1 MNILILNYEYPP
13 LGGGAGIVTRHLAN
27 EFMAKEHKVTIVTT
41 WFSGEPEYYTEN
53 NLTLIRLKAKRK
65 HTHQSNPLEMYDWMI
80 KAKKYCAKQFKA
92 GDFDICLS
100 NFTLPGGYVA
110 LHLKNTIGLPFFIL
124 SHGHDIPWFSPAQMF
139 FWHLLCYPFIKKI
152 LQSSVNNIILT
163 QELKQFSDKM
173 VGKQWA
179 QKNVVIPNGLL
190 PTHIRKGFHH
200 SDKSIKIVF
209 AGRLVTQKNPLSILQ
224 AHLILE
230 KQNIPIHLKI
240 IGDGVLKQ
248 ELENFVSINKLSNIE
263 FSGKISHSQVM
274 DELTKAHI
282 LVAPSREEAM
292 SLVVLEAISCGVYV
306 IATAI
311 SGNNE
316 LIEEGVNGDFVAY
329 DQPTQIAQKISA
341 FYNDKFLKDYQY
353 PSLVLQNLY
362 QNYSW
367 KNTAEK
373 YLSLFSAAINT
384 NSKLL

>member
-1 MNILILNYEYPP
+1 
-13 LGGGAGIVTRHLAN
+13 
-27 EFMAKEHKVTIVTT
+27 
-41 WFSGEPEYYTEN
+41 
-53 NLTLIRLKAKRK
+53 
-65 HTHQSNPLEMYDWMI
+65 
-80 KAKKYCAKQFKA
+80 
-92 GDFDICLS
+92 
-100 NFTLPGGYVA
+100 
-110 LHLKNTIGLPFFIL
+110 
-124 SHGHDIPWFSPAQMF
+124 
-139 FWHLLCYPFIKKI
+139 
-152 LQSSVNNIILT
+152 
-163 QELKQFSDKM
+163 M
-173 VGKQWA
+173 VM
-179 QKNVVIPNGLL
+179 PNGLL
-190 PTHIRKGFHH
+190 PTHIRRGFQQ
-200 SDKSIKIVF
+200 SVKSIKIVF

-230 KQNIPIHLKI
+230 KQNIPVHLKI

-248 ELENFVSINKLSNIE
+248 ELENFVSINKLSHIE

-311 SGNNE
+311 SRNNE